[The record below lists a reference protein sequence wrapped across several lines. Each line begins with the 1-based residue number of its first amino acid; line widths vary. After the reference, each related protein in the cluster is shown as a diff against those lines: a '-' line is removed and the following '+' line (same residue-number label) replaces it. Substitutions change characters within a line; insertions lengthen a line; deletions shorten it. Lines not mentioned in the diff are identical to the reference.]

1 MVYIEDVDGVRSLI
15 DPIDD
20 SVSAASSAEAA
31 CQRSGRGLTDPM
43 RVIGESDRA
52 ELDDGSGDRFGQANR
67 DRAPGG

>member
-1 MVYIEDVDGVRSLI
+1 MVYIEDVDGVRSLV
-15 DPIDD
+15 DPKDD
-20 SVSAASSAEAA
+20 SVGSAPSAMAAGQSSG
-31 CQRSGRGLTDPM
+31 QGLADPM